1 MGGVCAVYCVMLD
14 TGGGGGGGA
23 GGTIG
28 TDGKVLGLA
37 GGADGIG
44 EVCFKHDV
52 LCILASGVH
61 FGKVAIGGGGGAG
74 GAIGVEEQFGRAGD
88 CLEGVP
94 AGLGN
99 LLCFPGFGSGRGSFF
114 GGFLAACCW
123 TPSIC
128 LFDMI
133 CCKRATCPISVTL
146 LLLLWVLIIPLRTE
160 MPPFIGMYSSS
171 GSSITSSGIVS

>member
-88 CLEGVP
+88 CLEGG
-94 AGLGN
+94 A
-99 LLCFPGFGSGRGSFF
+99 
-114 GGFLAACCW
+114 CW
-123 TPSIC
+123 TGESAMFSWFWQWKRK
-128 LFDMI
+128 LFRRFP
-133 CCKRATCPISVTL
+133 CCL
-146 LLLLWVLIIPLRTE
+146 LLDT
-160 MPPFIGMYSSS
+160 
-171 GSSITSSGIVS
+171 